1 MKQFLLACM
10 LIYFS
15 PGSTIAQSKLPSLD
29 KSPLDI
35 SYYPSNY
42 PLQKI
47 QDKATEPLLARV
59 IYSRPQKNGRMI
71 FGDLIEYGKV
81 WRLGANEATEIE
93 FFQNVKIR
101 NNKIKKGRYTLY
113 AIPWQDKWTIILNKE
128 TDIWGSFKYDP
139 EKDKLRID
147 IPVERQTE
155 IAESFVM
162 AFDKTVDGFTLQIF
176 WDNIKINL
184 PISL

>member
-1 MKQFLLACM
+1 MKHFLLAC
-10 LIYFS
+10 LLLSFS
-15 PGSTIAQSKLPSLD
+15 ITSSMAQVKIPSLD

-35 SYYPSNY
+35 SYCPANY

-47 QDKATEPLLARV
+47 QDKTTEPMLARV
-59 IYSRPQKNGRMI
+59 IYSRPQKNGRVI

-93 FFQNVKIR
+93 FYQNVRIN

-113 AIPWQDKWTIILNKE
+113 AIPWPDKWTIILNTE
-128 TDIWGSFKYDP
+128 TDTWGSFKYDSL
-139 EKDKLRID
+139 KDKLRID
-147 IPVERQTE
+147 VPVEKQTD
-155 IAESFVM
+155 IAESFVLV
-162 AFDKTVDGFTLQIF
+162 FDKTTNGFLLQMF
-176 WDNIKINL
+176 WDDVKINL